1 MEINV
6 LLDTFRKYIVS
17 IYFTC
22 AISINGLII
31 TDINRRIVSITITYI
46 LVTSFPLKLQN
57 GYKKERTTSFELE
70 KEILISNCKFIFTGM
85 EGIKFLILFFE

>member
-57 GYKKERTTSFELE
+57 GYKKRKNYIIRIGKRNINFKL
-70 KEILISNCKFIFTGM
+70 
-85 EGIKFLILFFE
+85 